1 LISIHSQVRTRS
13 SGTYGER
20 PGGLDIYPDKDGQY
34 FLFEEDQLKVMA
46 APTEHTVPCVGY
58 VISEKTKPG
67 RLKVEDVLEAVNRNK
82 KALAAK
88 FNLRDP
94 NKIFAVLKDMKP
106 GSSLVFPDGTVMN
119 ADEILEPPRSGR
131 KVRDEPVSFY
141 VLRYCDT
148 AVPLTFT
155 LYHFYQRNKISL
167 QFLRVLRLY
176 LL

>member
-1 LISIHSQVRTRS
+1 LISIDLQVRTRN

-131 KVRDEPVSFY
+131 KVRDEPVSFH
-141 VLRYCDT
+141 VLRYRDT
-148 AVPLTFT
+148 AVPFTFT
-155 LYHFYQRNKISL
+155 FTTFINGTKSHINF
-167 QFLRVLRLY
+167 
-176 LL
+176 